1 MTGGSLSS
9 TRASAF
15 FSVAR
20 FRDVVFAQMLYA
32 GDDVSAEEWDH
43 RDWANQA
50 SVRERLFWLAAEACL
65 IL

>member
-43 RDWANQA
+43 RD
-50 SVRERLFWLAAEACL
+50 
-65 IL
+65 